1 MRTPEGNVMDY
12 DVICADIRELDE
24 RYDIRAIAADRWN
37 VNQIITQLQGDGFN
51 MVQRGQRFALMS
63 APSRELEWLITG
75 HVVRHGT
82 HPVLTWN
89 VAKVAKQEDAARN
102 IKPSKAKSMQ
112 KIDGVVSLIMG
123 IGVAS
128 LSRLAEESIYDTQG
142 IRTLR

>member
-51 MVQRGQRFALMS
+51 MVQRGQGFASMS
-63 APSRELEWLITG
+63 APSKELEQLIMECA
-75 HVVRHGT
+75 VRHGT
-82 HPVLTWN
+82 HPILTWH
-89 VAKVAKQEDAARN
+89 VAKVAKQEDAAEN
-102 IKPSKAKSMQ
+102 IKPSKAKGMQ
-112 KIDGVVSLIMG
+112 KIDGMVSLIMG
-123 IGVAS
+123 IGAAS
-128 LSRLAEESIYDTQG
+128 LSSLAEESIYDTRG